1 MTTVTLHATLT
12 AVTNGNP
19 IDPSSWVGGAS
30 AWKDASDSTYTDTY
44 ASFDTAVSS
53 SAFQDSGTST
63 LDTLVLPSGVTPTAV
78 SVVLR
83 AKEIAATPGGAR
95 ARMDIL
101 TSGNVGF
108 INCVISVPDAT
119 PTVYTHPFNSSDYS
133 IWSTTIGG
141 VVSGLS
147 VGGCKLVLR
156 PLSNFGDPSPYHYG
170 IEAYE
175 ASVTVDYT
183 GGTLTPSYAPP
194 LRLTG
199 RDDVFGSARSL
210 LGSRSRQGSN
220 RLTGYL

>member
-1 MTTVTLHATLT
+1 
-12 AVTNGNP
+12 
-19 IDPSSWVGGAS
+19 
-30 AWKDASDSTYTDTY
+30 
-44 ASFDTAVSS
+44 
-53 SAFQDSGTST
+53 
-63 LDTLVLPSGVTPTAV
+63 
-78 SVVLR
+78 
-83 AKEIAATPGGAR
+83 
-95 ARMDIL
+95 
-101 TSGNVGF
+101 
-108 INCVISVPDAT
+108 VISVPDAT

-183 GGTLTPSYAPP
+183 GGTPTPSYAPP

-199 RDDVFGSARSL
+199 RRDMYGSARSL
-210 LGSRSRQGSN
+210 INETSRQGSN